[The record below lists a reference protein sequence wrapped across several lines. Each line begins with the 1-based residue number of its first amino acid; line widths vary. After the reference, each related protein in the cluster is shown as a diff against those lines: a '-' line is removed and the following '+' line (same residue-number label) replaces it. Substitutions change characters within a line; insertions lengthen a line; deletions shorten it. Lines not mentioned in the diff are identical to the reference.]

1 MLKVLHTADWH
12 IGQTFYEYDR
22 TFEHQQFLNWLVD
35 TITAKEID
43 VLLMSGDVFDVS
55 NPAAASVNMFYKF
68 LVSVTRARPDL
79 QVIITAGNHDAP
91 ARLEAPNP
99 FFEFYNIHIVGNVQR
114 KSDGEFDYEK
124 LVIPIK
130 NKEGNIE
137 GWCIAVPYLRP
148 GDYPLAEGADSQYAC
163 GIMALYKAAF
173 DYTLSKQQKGQ
184 AVIAM
189 GHLHI
194 LNAEISAEDKNERA
208 IMGGV
213 EFVPVSAFDKRI
225 AYTALGH
232 IHKAQRIGDRENVR
246 YSGSPLPMSFSEL
259 NYKHQVILFDL
270 VNEQA
275 QNIHSLE
282 IPVSVRLMRVPGK
295 PEKLREVLDQLEQL
309 PDTGM
314 HATGP
319 APYLEV
325 RVELDG
331 PEPSLRHK
339 IETALINKHVRFA
352 KIEVNY
358 PAGNEQGEAVLSFDT
373 LHQMKPITV
382 FNKIYQSRF
391 DCLPP
396 DELIQLFN
404 QVTQEVSIK
413 ES

>member
-12 IGQTFYEYDR
+12 IGQTFYDYDR

-35 TITAKEID
+35 KITAEEID

-55 NPAAASVNMFYKF
+55 NPAAASVSMFYKF
-68 LVSVTRARPDL
+68 LVSVSRARPDL

-114 KSDGEFDYEK
+114 KPDGAFDYEK
-124 LVIPIK
+124 LVIPLK
-130 NKEGNIE
+130 NKAGKIE
-137 GWCIAVPYLRP
+137 GWCIAIPYLRP
-148 GDYPLAEGADSQYAC
+148 GDYPVAEGAESQYAR
-163 GIMALYKAAF
+163 GVMALYKEAF
-173 DYTLSKQQKGQ
+173 DYALTKQQKGQ

-189 GHLHI
+189 GHLHL

-213 EFVPVSAFDKRI
+213 EFIPVSAFNENI

-232 IHKAQRIGDRENVR
+232 IHKAQRIGGRENIR
-246 YSGSPLPMSFSEL
+246 YSGSPLPMSFSEI

-282 IPVSVRLMRVPGK
+282 IPLSVRLMRVPGK
-295 PEKLREVLDQLEQL
+295 PKKLSEVLDELAQL
-309 PDTGM
+309 PDTGI
-314 HATGP
+314 HTSEA

-325 RVELDG
+325 RVQLDG

-339 IETALINKHVRFA
+339 IETALMNKHVRFA

-358 PAGNEQGEAVLSFDT
+358 PARNEQGEAVLSFDA
-373 LHQMKPITV
+373 LHQMQPITV

-391 DCLPP
+391 DSLPP
-396 DELIQLFN
+396 GELIHLFN
-404 QVTQEVSIK
+404 QVMQELSTK